1 MFADV
6 LNPPRQDFPSIEGIL
21 MKHLI
26 RISTVLAVLGLSAC
40 ERTTT
45 VYVPTEPVA
54 GPAGPQGAQGAQGSP
69 GETGFQGA
77 TGMQGDQGNKGAT
90 GMPGESTTVIV
101 VPPPPAPT
109 PAN

>member
-6 LNPPRQDFPSIEGIL
+6 LHPPRQDVPSIEGIL
-21 MKHLI
+21 MKHLLL
-26 RISTVLAVLGLSAC
+26 ISTVLAVLGLNAC

-54 GPAGPQGAQGAQGSP
+54 GPAGPQGAQGSP